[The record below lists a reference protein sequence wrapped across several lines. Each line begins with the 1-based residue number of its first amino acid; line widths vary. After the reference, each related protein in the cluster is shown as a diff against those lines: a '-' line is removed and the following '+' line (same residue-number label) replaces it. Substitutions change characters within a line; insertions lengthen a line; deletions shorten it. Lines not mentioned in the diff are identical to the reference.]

1 MAGAAGNNKIKLLAL
16 ADIFRRETDEEH
28 PLSLAEIT
36 ELLAQAGIEAE
47 RKSLYNDMEL
57 LSRFGMTIEKTG
69 TGKSTAYYLAE
80 REFELPELKLL
91 ADAVACSKFIT
102 QKKSGQLID
111 KLSALGSR
119 YDAGELR
126 RNVIVYDRIK
136 NENEQIYYTVDAIR
150 HAVAEKKQL
159 SFLYFD
165 YDRRKKKCYHNN
177 GAPVVISPYALCWRE
192 ESYYVVGYYPKR
204 GVVTNFRVDKI
215 EHAEML
221 DTARFEPP
229 EGFSLTDYTK
239 KRFGM
244 FSGEDTRITLR
255 VHNSLSGVIFDRFG
269 RNITI
274 SIDDDEH
281 FIINQP
287 VTVSPILFGWIFQFG
302 EKIEIL
308 SPENVK
314 EKFLEQLSAVQ
325 NKYGAGGSDNA
336 VHD

>member
-1 MAGAAGNNKIKLLAL
+1 MSGASGNNKLKLLLL
-16 ADIFRRETDEEH
+16 ADIFRHETDENH
-28 PLSLAEIT
+28 PVSVPEIIERLAG
-36 ELLAQAGIEAE
+36 AGVEAE
-47 RKSLYNDMEL
+47 RKSIYSDIDL
-57 LSRFGMTIEKTG
+57 LSRYGMCIEKTG
-69 TGKSTAYYLAE
+69 VGKSTAYYLAE

-111 KLSALGSR
+111 KLTALGSR

-126 RNVIVYDRIK
+126 RNVIVYDRVK

-150 HAVAEKKQL
+150 HAIAEKKQL

-165 YDRRKKKCYHNN
+165 YDRRKKKLYHNG
-177 GAPVVISPYALCWRE
+177 GAPIVISPYALCWRE
-192 ESYYVVGYYPKR
+192 ESYYAVGFYPRR
-204 GVVTNFRVDKI
+204 GVVTNFRVDKM
-215 EHAEML
+215 ERAKAL
-221 DTARFEPP
+221 DEVRTEPP
-229 EGFSLTDYTK
+229 DGFSLADYTK

-269 RNITI
+269 RDITVR
-274 SIDDDEH
+274 IDGSEH

-287 VTVSPILFGWIFQFG
+287 VTVSPILFGWLFQFG
-302 EKIEIL
+302 DKIEIL

-314 EKFLEQLSAVQ
+314 KQFLEQLGAVCK
-325 NKYGAGGSDNA
+325 KYGTD
-336 VHD
+336 

>member
-1 MAGAAGNNKIKLLAL
+1 MAGAAGNNKIKLLVL
-16 ADIFRRETDEEH
+16 AEIFRRETDEKH

-36 ELLAQAGIEAE
+36 DRLSRAGIEAE
-47 RKSLYNDMEL
+47 RKCLYNDMEL
-57 LSRFGMTIEKTG
+57 LTRFGMTIEKSG

-111 KLSALGSR
+111 KLTSLGSR

-136 NENEQIYYTVDAIR
+136 NENEQIYYTVDAIQQ
-150 HAVAEKKQL
+150 AITEKKRL
-159 SFLYFD
+159 LFFYFD
-165 YDRRKKKCYHNN
+165 YDRRKRKSYHNG
-177 GAPVVISPYALCWRE
+177 GALIELSPYALCWRE

-204 GVVTNFRVDKI
+204 GVVTNFRVDKM
-215 EHAEML
+215 ERARML
-221 DTARFEPP
+221 DIARTEPP
-229 EGFSLTDYTK
+229 ESFSLADYTK

-269 RNITI
+269 RDIAI

-302 EKIEIL
+302 DKIEIL

-314 EKFLEQLSAVQ
+314 EEFLRHLGVVRE
-325 NKYGAGGSDNA
+325 KYEVRGNG
-336 VHD
+336 